1 MTPLNYPIRLGSD
14 DFEGIQCI
22 VSTLVDRY
30 RGNFATSKSVTDYN
44 TPLRYHGNGANH
56 IQRILHAVIL
66 NGPIVHAS
74 LETFEGEPNA
84 TYLRVEIK
92 EGSRALDHYAK
103 NTMPL
108 AYPPIA
114 RLLAVVTTISLPQ
127 PSRYHPDKKE
137 VCSIS
142 SDLTDKYCDTIPLKS
157 KSLSD
162 RPCSVAAIDCYVRP
176 GDITR
181 LIRGEE
187 QDGMRDPLGMPTRPI
202 GTSFPKFSTFPK
214 RWSIGVSIGPG
225 ETLIDTGCLP
235 LRNRWPRRG

>member
-1 MTPLNYPIRLGSD
+1 MAEEERTRPLVILLNPPYKTRGHLSSRAAMRASLANPYHICEPTTHLTVSKIEIIKEYGPIERSMTPLNYPIRLGSD

-127 PSRYHPDKKE
+127 PSRYHPRQE
-137 VCSIS
+137 GG
-142 SDLTDKYCDTIPLKS
+142 LFYLLGP
-157 KSLSD
+157 
-162 RPCSVAAIDCYVRP
+162 
-176 GDITR
+176 
-181 LIRGEE
+181 
-187 QDGMRDPLGMPTRPI
+187 DGQVL
-202 GTSFPKFSTFPK
+202 
-214 RWSIGVSIGPG
+214 
-225 ETLIDTGCLP
+225 
-235 LRNRWPRRG
+235 